1 MIDQSNN
8 PHSAPRRILKPRRL
22 ALLASVAGLGI
33 AVLVA
38 GPGGYLPFNIP
49 ALTSPAHAAE
59 PAQNVPGFAD
69 LVAKVKPAVISVR
82 VKIDSDA
89 ENGAMVQNEG
99 MNSDQSNNPFDQ
111 FSRQFG
117 FRIPDGV
124 PQRHEVITGEGSGF
138 FISPD
143 GYAVT
148 NNHVVDHAK
157 SVQVTTDDGTI
168 YTAKV
173 IGTDKK
179 TDLALIKVDGKKNF
193 AYVNFADAPPR
204 VGDWVVAV
212 GNPFGLGGTVT
223 AGIVSARGRDI
234 GAGPYDDYVQI
245 DAPINKG
252 NSGGPAFDTNG
263 NVIGVNTAIYSPSGG
278 SVGIGFDIPAS
289 TAKLVVAQLK
299 DKGYVTRG
307 WLGVQVQPVTSDIAN
322 SLGMKQAKGAMVDN
336 PQDGSPA
343 AKAGIEAG
351 DVITAVNGTD
361 IKDARDLARDISMM
375 APGTSVKLDLLHK
388 GSTKTVT
395 LALGE
400 MPNDHQANAG
410 SEHSDKLAGTPHLG
424 LRLAPAGDVAG
435 SGDKGVVVVAVDPDG
450 PAAEHGVQTGDVILN
465 VGGKSVSN
473 VSDVRSALN
482 AAKESGKHDVLM
494 QVKTSDATRF
504 VAVPLTQE
512 G

>member
-1 MIDQSNN
+1 MDDQSN
-8 PHSAPRRILKPRRL
+8 SSLRAPQKILKPRRL
-22 ALLASVAGLGI
+22 SLLASAAALGMAVA
-33 AVLVA
+33 VA
-38 GPGGYLPFNIP
+38 GPGGYRSLNLP
-49 ALTSPAHAAE
+49 AWTASAHAAE
-59 PAQNVPGFAD
+59 VTQNPAGFAD

-82 VKIDSDA
+82 VKIDGDGDNTPVA
-89 ENGAMVQNEG
+89 DRDEG
-99 MNSDQSNNPFDQ
+99 MNPDQSDSPFDQ
-111 FSRQFG
+111 FSHQFG
-117 FRIPDGV
+117 FRAPNGM
-124 PQRHEVITGEGSGF
+124 PHQHQVITGEGSGF

-157 SVQVTTDDGTI
+157 SVQVTSDDGTI

-179 TDLALIKVDGKKNF
+179 TDLALIKVDGKTDF
-193 AYVNFADAPPR
+193 TYVKFADQPPR

-252 NSGGPAFDTNG
+252 NSGGPTFDING

-278 SVGIGFDIPAS
+278 SVGIGFDVPAT

-299 DKGYVTRG
+299 DKGYITRG
-307 WLGVQVQPVTSDIAN
+307 WLGVQVQPVTADIAD

-336 PQDGSPA
+336 PQDDSPA

-351 DVITAVNGTD
+351 DVITAVNGTAV
-361 IKDARDLARDISMM
+361 KDSRDLARNISMM
-375 APGTSVKLDLLHK
+375 APGSSVKLDILHR
-388 GSTKTVT
+388 GETKTLT

-410 SEHSDKLAGTPHLG
+410 DTSKAAAATPRLG
-424 LRLAPAGDVAG
+424 LRLAPAADVEGAG
-435 SGDKGVVVVAVDPDG
+435 TKGVVVTAVDPEG
-450 PAAEHGVQTGDVILN
+450 PAAEHGFKTGDVILD
-465 VGGKSVSN
+465 VGGKTVS
-473 VSDVRSALN
+473 SAADVRTALT
-482 AAKESGKHDVLM
+482 AAESGGKHTVLIR
-494 QVKTSDATRF
+494 VKTADATRF
-504 VAVPLTQE
+504 VAVPLAK

>member
-1 MIDQSNN
+1 MHDQSSQ
-8 PHSAPRRILKPRRL
+8 PTPRKFLKPRRL
-22 ALLASVAGLGI
+22 ALLASAGALSL
-33 AVLVA
+33 AVLAA
-38 GPGGYLPFNIP
+38 GPGGYLPFNLP
-49 ALTSPAHAAE
+49 AFTSSAQAAE
-59 PAQNVPGFAD
+59 TSVNAPGFAD
-69 LVAKVKPAVISVR
+69 LVSKVKPAVISVR
-82 VKIDSDA
+82 VKIDGDA
-89 ENGAMVQNEG
+89 ENGASMQNER
-99 MNSDQSNNPFDQ
+99 MDSDQSGSPMEQ
-111 FSRQFG
+111 FKRFG
-117 FRIPDGV
+117 FRMPENM

-138 FISPD
+138 FISAD

-148 NNHVVDHAK
+148 NNHVVDHAQ
-157 SVQVTTDDGTI
+157 SVQVTADDGTI

-179 TDLALIKVDGKKNF
+179 TDLALIKVDGKKDF
-193 AYVNFADAPPR
+193 PFVKFADAQPR

-252 NSGGPAFDTNG
+252 NSGGPAFDTSG

-278 SVGIGFDIPAS
+278 SVGIGFDIPAA

-307 WLGVQVQPVTSDIAN
+307 WLGVQVQPVTADIAD
-322 SLGMKQAKGAMVDN
+322 SLGLKQARGAMVDN

-351 DVITAVNGTD
+351 DVITAVNGAEV
-361 IKDARDLARDISMM
+361 KDARDLARNISTI
-375 APGTSVKLDLLHK
+375 APGSSVKLDILHK
-388 GSTKTVT
+388 GEAKTLNV
-395 LALGE
+395 ALGE
-400 MPNDHQANAG
+400 MPNDRQANAG
-410 SEHSDKLAGTPHLG
+410 GQPSKEVAGTPRLG
-424 LRLAPAGDVAG
+424 LQLAPAADVEG
-435 SGDKGVVVVAVDPDG
+435 SGDKGVVVTAVDPEG
-450 PAAEHGVQTGDVILN
+450 PAAEHGFRTGDVILN

-473 VSDVRSALN
+473 VGDVRSALN
-482 AAKESGKHDVLM
+482 EAKGNGKHSVLM
-494 QVKTSDATRF
+494 QVKTADATRF
-504 VAVPLTQE
+504 VAVPLK

>member
-1 MIDQSNN
+1 MDEQSN
-8 PHSAPRRILKPRRL
+8 SSPRTPRKILQPRRL
-22 ALLASVAGLGI
+22 TLLASVAALSM
-33 AVLVA
+33 AVLAV
-38 GPGGYLPFNIP
+38 GPGGYRPFNLP
-49 ALTSPAHAAE
+49 AWTASAQAAE
-59 PAQNVPGFAD
+59 MVQNSPGFAD
-69 LVAKVKPAVISVR
+69 LVTKVKPAVISVR
-82 VKIDSDA
+82 VKMDGDGENTAVSDRD
-89 ENGAMVQNEG
+89 GEG
-99 MNSDQSNNPFDQ
+99 GNPESGSPFDQ
-111 FSRQFG
+111 FSQQFG
-117 FRIPDGV
+117 QHGPNGM
-124 PQRHEVITGEGSGF
+124 PHHHQVITGEGSGF

-157 SVQVTTDDGTI
+157 SVQVTTDDGTV

-179 TDLALIKVDGKKNF
+179 TDLALIKVEGKADF
-193 AYVNFADAPPR
+193 TYVKFADQPPR

-252 NSGGPAFDTNG
+252 NSGGPAFDMNG
-263 NVIGVNTAIYSPSGG
+263 NVIGVNTAIFSPSGG
-278 SVGIGFDIPAS
+278 SVGIGFDVPAA

-299 DKGYVTRG
+299 DKGYITRG
-307 WLGVQVQPVTSDIAN
+307 WLGVQVQPVTADIAD

-351 DVITAVNGTD
+351 DVITAVNGAA
-361 IKDARDLARDISMM
+361 IKDSRDLARNISMM
-375 APGTSVKLDLLHK
+375 APGSSVKLDILHK
-388 GSTKTVT
+388 GETKTLT

-410 SEHSDKLAGTPHLG
+410 DTSKATAGTPHLG
-424 LRLAPAGDVAG
+424 LRLAPAGEVEGAG
-435 SGDKGVVVVAVDPDG
+435 AKGVVVTAVDPEG
-450 PAAEHGVQTGDVILN
+450 PAAERGFQTGDVILD
-465 VGGKSVSN
+465 VGGKPVSN
-473 VSDVRSALN
+473 PGDVRAALT
-482 AAKESGKHDVLM
+482 AAEAGGKHTVLM
-494 QVKTSDATRF
+494 HVKTADATKF
-504 VAVPLTQE
+504 VAVPLAK